1 MSPVKK
7 AAHPKT
13 AFILAGGGSLGAV
26 QVGMLRALL
35 ESGIEPDMVVGS
47 SVGAINGA
55 YFAGDP
61 TLEGISRLERLWC
74 GLKRTDIF
82 PWTWRR
88 LFGFVRGHGHL
99 VPSDGLRRIL
109 DHHLPYRDLE
119 DAIIPVHV
127 VATDILSGQ
136 AVVLSRGPATQA
148 VLASSAIPAA
158 FAPVEI
164 DSRLLCDGAVASN
177 TPVSTAI
184 ALGARRLIV
193 LPTGFAC
200 APERAPSGAL
210 ATALHAITLLT
221 ARQLVMELERVKQPT
236 QYHILPTACPLG
248 VSPFDFA
255 RSPELID
262 QAYRKALHWIAEGG
276 LASSVVPA
284 ALRPHLHSA
293 PTAFRP
299 AVSDWINQN
308 QPQRRAN
315 TGHEAF
321 NSLG

>member
-1 MSPVKK
+1 MQ

-35 ESGIEPDMVVGS
+35 ESEIEPDMIVGS

-61 TLEGISRLERLWC
+61 TLEGISKLERLWC

-82 PWTWRR
+82 PWNWRR
-88 LFGFVRGHGHL
+88 LLGFVRGRGHL

-127 VATDILSGQ
+127 VATDILSVQ
-136 AVVLSRGPATQA
+136 AVSRGPATQA
-148 VLASSAIPAA
+148 VLASSAIPVA

-221 ARQLVMELERVKQPT
+221 ARQLVMELERIKQPT

-255 RSPELID
+255 RSPELIE
-262 QAYRKALHWIAEGG
+262 QAYRKSLHWIAEGG

-284 ALRPHLHSA
+284 ALRPHSHTA
-293 PTAFRP
+293 PTAFQP
-299 AVSDWINQN
+299 AVTDWIDQN
-308 QPQRRAN
+308 RPQRHTNIGRDAY
-315 TGHEAF
+315 T
-321 NSLG
+321 SLG